1 MRRFFQCLLELGVG
15 LALVAASG
23 QAAMAAQPGNKS
35 PEDPELQLQV
45 IKAAILAAVEDAPV
59 RVLSTAW
66 VDAQGTLR
74 ENTVY
79 NTDTRI
85 QGVRVLS
92 YLRGETE
99 TREQKIQRLAADVV
113 LPPQLRKPSKDG
125 SCPGANT
132 VRWRMPVVIEHVVQA
147 ETGSL
152 GHAVGFWLSRQI
164 DQLAVDLSA
173 QSVRWYAVPSVAS
186 PQPQMQGQY
195 WQTFLGRPKED
206 PVWRLRVRILPAPV
220 TEDVVSAVAGAV
232 PDWVRAWMPTGKPP
246 GWLLQMGLQQEGREP
261 VWQWQTQLEDAY
273 PESSHAA
280 STALQALRERL
291 PQALAL
297 LDRETD
303 CVAVQYA
310 LRPLPKENGM
320 VWTLAAGEGSRL
332 QAGDRVL
339 VFDRQ
344 SLPSRVHEPES
355 MRRVALA
362 EVTRVGPRQ
371 TELRQLA
378 GPPLPLN
385 GDWVAMPM

>member
-1 MRRFFQCLLELGVG
+1 MRRFVQCLLELAVG
-15 LALVAASG
+15 LALMAASG
-23 QAAMAAQPGNKS
+23 QAAMAAQPGNNGR
-35 PEDPELQLQV
+35 EDPELQLQV

-66 VDAQGTLR
+66 VDAKGTLR
-74 ENTVY
+74 ENTIY
-79 NTDTRI
+79 NTDTQIR
-85 QGVRVLS
+85 GVRVLS

-99 TREQKIQRLAADVV
+99 TGEQKIQRLAADVV
-113 LPPQLRKPSKDG
+113 LPPQLRKPAKDG
-125 SCPGANT
+125 SCPGANM

-152 GHAVGFWLSRQI
+152 GPAVGFWLSRQI
-164 DQLAVDLSA
+164 DQLAGDLTA
-173 QSVRWYAVPSVAS
+173 QSVRWYAVSSVAS
-186 PQPQMQGQY
+186 LEPHMQGRY

-206 PVWRLRVRILPAPV
+206 PGWRLRVRILPAPV
-220 TEDVVSAVAGAV
+220 NEDVVSTVAGAV

-246 GWLLQMGLQQEGREP
+246 GWLLQMGLQQEGRDP
-261 VWQWQTQLEDAY
+261 VWQWQTQLEDAH

-280 STALQALRERL
+280 SMVLQSLRERL

-297 LDRETD
+297 LDRVTE

-310 LRPLPKENGM
+310 LRPLQKENGM

-332 QAGDRVL
+332 RAGDRVL

-344 SLPSRVHEPES
+344 SLPSRVHETES
-355 MRRVALA
+355 MRRVAMA
-362 EVTRVGPRQ
+362 EVTRAGPRY